1 MQEGALQS
9 YRSFAGITESWELE
23 KTGLIVIAEESYR
36 LELWHS
42 YSDPDLGYYVSIYV
56 QQDGVWKK
64 LGEPIFPMAPTGD
77 EALRTAMA
85 FLSERRAA

>member
-1 MQEGALQS
+1 MKDDALQS
-9 YRSFAGITESWELE
+9 YRSFPGINESWELM
-23 KTGLIVIAEESYR
+23 KTGLIVIAGESYR

-42 YSDPDLGYYVSIYV
+42 YSDPDIAFYVSIYT

-64 LGEPIFPMAPTGD
+64 IADPLFPIAPSGD

-85 FLSERRAA
+85 FLSERKAS